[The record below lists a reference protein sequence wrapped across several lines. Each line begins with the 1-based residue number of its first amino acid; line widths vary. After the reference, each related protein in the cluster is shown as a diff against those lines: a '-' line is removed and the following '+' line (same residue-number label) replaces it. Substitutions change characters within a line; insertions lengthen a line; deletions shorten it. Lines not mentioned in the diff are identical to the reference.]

1 MKLATFINSNHHTV
15 IGVVNIENQT
25 ELDLQACYVAK
36 HNKENQAFKTML
48 NLIDAGKEALAEAQ
62 VLDDLF
68 KGDNR
73 YNHHLKNI
81 QLLSPVPEPRQI
93 RDFNNAE
100 GHWRNAPAGME
111 MLRARLSNKPIP
123 NRSDISVAI
132 PEVNYTQPIF
142 YISNRFNVIGQDA
155 TVTWPKYSNWFDYE
169 GEFGIY
175 IAKKGKDI
183 SQAQAKDYIFGYSIF
198 NDFSARD
205 KQMREMEGRMGPTK
219 GKSFDTGNSI
229 GPWIVTSDEIDNPQ
243 NLKVTVRVNHEVWG
257 ESSTSTMVHS
267 FEKIIEYIS
276 ESETIHPGE
285 FLGSGTIAGCC
296 SLECDKWMKDGD
308 IIEIEFEKLGIL
320 RNKVSREK

>member
-1 MKLATFINSNHHTV
+1 MKLATYLNLNHQERIGSVNTNTQTV
-15 IGVVNIENQT
+15 
-25 ELDLQACYVAK
+25 LDLQACYIAK
-36 HNKENQAFKTML
+36 YKKENPAFKTML
-48 NLIDAGKEALAEAQ
+48 DLIDAGKEALDEAQ
-62 VLDDLF
+62 ALSDHF
-68 KGDNR
+68 KGDIQFQHNLR
-73 YNHHLKNI
+73 DI

-111 MLRARLSNKPIP
+111 ILRARLSNKPVP
-123 NRSDISVAI
+123 NRSDISVTI

-142 YISNRFNVIGQDA
+142 YISNRFNVVGHDA

-169 GEFGIY
+169 GEFGVY
-175 IAKKGKDI
+175 IAKKGKNI
-183 SQAQAKDYIFGYSIF
+183 SQSEAKDYIFGYSIF

-219 GKSFDTGNSI
+219 GKSFDTGNAI
-229 GPWIVTSDEIDNPQ
+229 VPWIVTKDEIDNAQ

-257 ESSTSTMVHS
+257 ESSTTTMVHS

-308 IIEIEFEKLGIL
+308 TIEIEFEKLGVL
-320 RNKVSREK
+320 RNKVARER